1 MARRLRVYLFIL
13 PAVLFMFIFLIF
25 PLATSFYLSFTKY
38 NYAYSDHP
46 KFIALG
52 NYLHLLQD
60 ANFVVALRNTMYYF
74 SIFFPGLISLSL
86 SIAILLNQKIRGTT
100 FFTPALLLPTVVPL
114 TLAGVAF
121 IWILSENFGIVNHIL
136 KNVFGMPFLT
146 HSWLVERETAMISL
160 AVVGLWK
167 YTGFAMILFLAG
179 LQAIPETL
187 YDAAKMD
194 GANSVQIFSR
204 ITLPNLKESFILVGI
219 WGIIQSVK
227 VFEQAFVMTKGGPG
241 RTTLVLYLYAW
252 KTAFRFFEMG
262 YAASIAY
269 IIGIIILVLAFVNF
283 ALLKTERM

>member
-1 MARRLRVYLFIL
+1 LARRLRVYLFIL

-60 ANFVVALRNTMYYF
+60 ANFVVALHNTMYYF

-86 SIAILLNQKIRGTT
+86 GIAILLNQKIRGTT

-121 IWILSENFGIVNHIL
+121 IWILSENFGILNHIL
-136 KNVFGMPFLT
+136 KNFLGMPFLT
-146 HSWLVERETAMISL
+146 RSWLVERETAMISL

>member
-1 MARRLRVYLFIL
+1 LARRLRVYLFIL

-136 KNVFGMPFLT
+136 KNVLGMPFLT

>member
-136 KNVFGMPFLT
+136 KNVLGMPFLT

>member
-1 MARRLRVYLFIL
+1 MARRLRVYLFLL

-121 IWILSENFGIVNHIL
+121 IWILSENFGIANHIL
-136 KNVFGMPFLT
+136 KNVLGMPFLT

-241 RTTLVLYLYAW
+241 RTTLILYLYAW

>member
-1 MARRLRVYLFIL
+1 MPRGLRVYIFIL
-13 PAVLFMFIFLIF
+13 PALLFMFIFLIF
-25 PLATSFYLSFTKY
+25 PLATSFYLSFTEY

-74 SIFFPGLISLSL
+74 SIFFPGLICLSL
-86 SIAILLNQKIRGTT
+86 GIAILLNQKIRGTS

-136 KNVFGMPFLT
+136 KNVLGMSFLT

-269 IIGIIILVLAFVNF
+269 IIGIIILVLAFINF

>member
-1 MARRLRVYLFIL
+1 MPRGLRVYLFIL
-13 PAVLFMFIFLIF
+13 PAVSFMFIFLIF

-74 SIFFPGLISLSL
+74 SIFFPGLICLSL
-86 SIAILLNQKIRGTT
+86 GIAILLNQKIRGTT

-121 IWILSENFGIVNHIL
+121 IWILSENFGIANHIL
-136 KNVFGMPFLT
+136 KNVLGMPFLT

>member
-1 MARRLRVYLFIL
+1 MARRLRVYLFLL
-13 PAVLFMFIFLIF
+13 PAVSFMFIFLIF

-136 KNVFGMPFLT
+136 KNVLGMPFLT

-167 YTGFAMILFLAG
+167 YTGFAMVLFLAG

>member
-1 MARRLRVYLFIL
+1 LARRLRVYLFLL
-13 PAVLFMFIFLIF
+13 PAVSFMFIFLIF

-136 KNVFGMPFLT
+136 KNVLGMPFLT

-167 YTGFAMILFLAG
+167 YTGFAMVLFLAG

>member
-1 MARRLRVYLFIL
+1 
-13 PAVLFMFIFLIF
+13 MFIFLIF

-136 KNVFGMPFLT
+136 KNVLGMPFLT

-167 YTGFAMILFLAG
+167 YTGFAMVLFLAG

>member
-1 MARRLRVYLFIL
+1 MARRLRIYLFIL

-60 ANFVVALRNTMYYF
+60 ATFVVALRNTMYYF

-136 KNVFGMPFLT
+136 KNVLGMPFLT
-146 HSWLVERETAMISL
+146 HSWLVERKTAMISL

>member
-1 MARRLRVYLFIL
+1 MAKRLRVYLFIL

-136 KNVFGMPFLT
+136 KNVLGMPFLT

>member
-1 MARRLRVYLFIL
+1 MPKGLRAYIFIL
-13 PAVLFMFIFLIF
+13 PAVSFMFIFLIF

-60 ANFVVALRNTMYYF
+60 VNFVVALRNTVYYF
-74 SIFFPGLISLSL
+74 SIFFPGLICLSL
-86 SIAILLNQKIRGTT
+86 GIAILLNQKIRGTT

-136 KNVFGMPFLT
+136 KNVLGMPFLT

-194 GANSVQIFSR
+194 GANSVQMFSR

-269 IIGIIILVLAFVNF
+269 IIGIIILVLAFINF

>member
-1 MARRLRVYLFIL
+1 MPRGLRVYIFIL
-13 PAVLFMFIFLIF
+13 PALLFMFIFLIF
-25 PLATSFYLSFTKY
+25 PLATSCYLSFTEY

-74 SIFFPGLISLSL
+74 SIFFPGLICLSL
-86 SIAILLNQKIRGTT
+86 GIAILLNQKIRGTT

-121 IWILSENFGIVNHIL
+121 IWILSENFGIVNHVL
-136 KNVFGMPFLT
+136 KNVLGMSFLT

-167 YTGFAMILFLAG
+167 YTGFAMVLFLAG

-194 GANSVQIFSR
+194 GANSVQMFSR

-269 IIGIIILVLAFVNF
+269 IIGIIILVLAFINF

>member
-1 MARRLRVYLFIL
+1 
-13 PAVLFMFIFLIF
+13 
-25 PLATSFYLSFTKY
+25 
-38 NYAYSDHP
+38 
-46 KFIALG
+46 
-52 NYLHLLQD
+52 
-60 ANFVVALRNTMYYF
+60 
-74 SIFFPGLISLSL
+74 
-86 SIAILLNQKIRGTT
+86 
-100 FFTPALLLPTVVPL
+100 
-114 TLAGVAF
+114 
-121 IWILSENFGIVNHIL
+121 
-136 KNVFGMPFLT
+136 
-146 HSWLVERETAMISL
+146 MISL

-167 YTGFAMILFLAG
+167 YTGFAMVLFLAG

-194 GANSVQIFSR
+194 GANSVQMFSR

-269 IIGIIILVLAFVNF
+269 IIGIIILVLAFINF